1 MGAAATW
8 PGYRESIGDRSGLF
22 GLLVDRWPVEE
33 ALYPG
38 SYVDLAPST
47 AVASVTY
54 VDVDRR
60 AARYFADDA
69 AVRADLAGR
78 CRAAS
83 PAVRFVAGD
92 YTGELGLPRA
102 SFDLLISLFAGSV
115 WDHCSRYL
123 RPGGLLLANASHGD
137 ASLAA
142 LDDRLELLA
151 AFQGASTG
159 WRIDT
164 AGLERYLVPRDP
176 RRADPE
182 AIRASGCG
190 VAYTR
195 PAFAYLFRLR
205 G

>member
-1 MGAAATW
+1 VAAATTW

-47 AVASVTY
+47 AVPSVTY

-60 AARYFADDA
+60 AARYFADEA
-69 AVRADLAGR
+69 AVQADLAGR
-78 CRAAS
+78 CRTAH
-83 PAVRFVAGD
+83 PVVRFVGGD

-102 SFDLLISLFAGSV
+102 SFDLLVSLFAGPV
-115 WDHCSRYL
+115 WDHCHPYL
-123 RPGGLLLANASHGD
+123 RPRGLLLANSSHGD

-151 AFQGASTG
+151 AFQSGSGG

-164 AGLERYLVPRDP
+164 ARLERYLVPRDP

-182 AIRASGCG
+182 AIRASGRG

-205 G
+205 D